1 MNETSFEVWVS
12 EADARDFQAVLREHG
27 VSVSSTGPL
36 QQRSGIPSDASV
48 VIAVSGAIY
57 GIAKAFTAYFQSK
70 EKCIKVS
77 NLETTFYVKNYTPN
91 EVTKIAKAGNHIT
104 LTDKPKEVETDVA

>member
-1 MNETSFEVWVS
+1 MNDTSFEVWMP
-12 EADARDFQAVLREHG
+12 EADASDFQAVLRKHE
-27 VSVSSTGPL
+27 VSVSSTRPL

-48 VIAVSGAIY
+48 IIAVSGALY

-70 EKCIKVS
+70 EKCLKVS

-91 EVTKIAKAGNHIT
+91 EVAKIARAGNHIT
-104 LTDKPKEVETDVA
+104 LTDKSKEDGTDLA